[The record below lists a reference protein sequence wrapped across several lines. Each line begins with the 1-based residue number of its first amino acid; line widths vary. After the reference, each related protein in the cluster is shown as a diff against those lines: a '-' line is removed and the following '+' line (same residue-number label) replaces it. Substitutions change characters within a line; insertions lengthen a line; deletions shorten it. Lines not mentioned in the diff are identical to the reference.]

1 MKSMLVGI
9 LFVSLS
15 MPINAAE
22 NKYTMQL
29 KGTPVQKVIE
39 MMNEMLAKGKT
50 EKEAEAKMFAEYE
63 EWADD
68 ESRKTGFE
76 IKTLKTTIEE
86 QTTEAEKA
94 DADVADL
101 TARIAE
107 LDGEI
112 AAWEA
117 DQKAA
122 TELRESEHAEY
133 VKISTDYSE
142 SLDALDRAI
151 NILEKQNYARPQA
164 EALLQKMAI
173 TSPGMQRVLAAFLQ
187 EKTRMQEAAKQ
198 PTGAPAVA
206 AYEFQ

>member
-1 MKSMLVGI
+1 MFPVTKQMMHSWTAIII
-9 LFVSLS
+9 LFLCLS
-15 MPINAAE
+15 TLTNGVAV
-22 NKYTMQL
+22 QG

-39 MMNEMLAKGKT
+39 MMNEMLAKGKS

-68 ESRKTGFE
+68 EQRKTGFE
-76 IKTLKTTIEE
+76 IKTLNTKIEE
-86 QTTEAEKA
+86 LTAEAEKA

-101 TARIAE
+101 TAKIEE

-133 VKISTDYSE
+133 MKISTDYGE
-142 SLDALDRAI
+142 SVDALARAI
-151 NILEKQNYARPQA
+151 EVLESKSASTPQA
-164 EALLQKMAI
+164 AEMLLQKMAVH
-173 TSPGMQRVLAAFLQ
+173 SRAGKMVLASFLEEQ
-187 EKTRMQEAAKQ
+187 ARS
-198 PTGAPAVA
+198 
-206 AYEFQ
+206 